1 MNYDASLSPTMALS
15 NKTGGGSDF
24 NSATALALPNQS
36 GPENSKE
43 NNSVDAKGSQNSNIA
58 QPQSA
63 QLSQFRQPTSRSDL
77 SSNTRNR

>member
-1 MNYDASLSPTMALS
+1 MALS

-63 QLSQFRQPTSRSDL
+63 QLS
-77 SSNTRNR
+77 